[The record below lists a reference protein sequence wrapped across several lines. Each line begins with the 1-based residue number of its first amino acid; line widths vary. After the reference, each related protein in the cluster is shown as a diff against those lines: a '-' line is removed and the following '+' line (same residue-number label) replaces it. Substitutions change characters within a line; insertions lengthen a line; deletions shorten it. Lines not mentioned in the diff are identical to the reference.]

1 MKPVL
6 VITAVPQEAA
16 LLGKSLQNPAN
27 VKGCAFPY
35 VSGSVGALPVVICV
49 GGIGKVNAAA
59 ASAVMIERVQPRLVI
74 NTGCAGAYAG
84 SGLGVG
90 SLAVASN
97 EVLGDEGVFT
107 ANEWLDMKEIK
118 LSLLSR
124 GNRRYYNEAPLSRHA
139 AEKCM
144 RLADYC
150 GIRMGR
156 GNFITV
162 SACSGSL
169 RRGEELAGRYDG
181 ICENMEGAAVAFTC
195 LRYGVD
201 CLEIRGISNLV
212 GDRDMSAW
220 DIPRAVEAAQRFVLK
235 YLEEMQRPDTSRRG
249 TTVPEL

>member
-6 VITAVPQEAA
+6 IITAVPQEAE
-16 LLGKSLQNPAN
+16 LLQNNLQNRTA
-27 VKGCAFPY
+27 VKSAAFPH
-35 VSGSVGALPVVICV
+35 VSGTVGNLPVVICV
-49 GGIGKVNAAA
+49 GGVGKVNASAA
-59 ASAVMIERVQPRLVI
+59 CAVMMERIHPGLVI

-90 SLAVASN
+90 DLAVASN
-97 EVLGDEGVFT
+97 EILGDEGVLT
-107 ANEWLDMKEIK
+107 PDGWLDMREIK
-118 LSLLSR
+118 LPLLVR
-124 GNRRYYNEAPLSRHA
+124 GNRRYYNEVPLSRHA

-150 GIRMGR
+150 GIQLVR

-162 SACSGSL
+162 SAGSGSL
-169 RRGEELAGRYDG
+169 RRGEELAGRYGG
-181 ICENMEGAAVAFTC
+181 ICENMEGAGVVFTC

-212 GDRDMSAW
+212 DDRDMSAW

-235 YLEEMQRPDTSRRG
+235 YLEEMQRPERSPNLALPD
-249 TTVPEL
+249 P